1 MYFQLDILILWQ
13 LDGTVVIFDME
24 TNGVARKLKGHLRQV
39 QSLSWSQ
46 DDRYLLTASQDW
58 KVILWDLQ
66 TGEPFRIV
74 RLNGPV
80 FIAELHPRNQ

>member
-1 MYFQLDILILWQ
+1 
-13 LDGTVVIFDME
+13 ME
-24 TNGVARKLKGHLRQV
+24 TNGVARKLKGHMRQI
-39 QSLSWSQ
+39 QSMSWSQ

-66 TGEPFRIV
+66 TGEPFRSV
-74 RLNGPV
+74 KMTGPI